1 MGDEKPMAMHSH
13 TRSNKRSTA
22 ELLSR
27 AARINNY
34 IPESEQTNLQGFIR
48 HPTGY
53 PLECRRIWF
62 KKQRKDDIFTEQDQG
77 NIGLCFISEKY
88 IKPGTT
94 LEISINLRGEIHKFM
109 GKVVLVKNL
118 DNQYE
123 IGLWISNK
131 ADSAKIRIVEQ
142 ICHIETY
149 LQHKRYREGPFISRE
164 RATEEWI
171 SRFAATFPSL

>member
-1 MGDEKPMAMHSH
+1 MGDETPMAMQLQ
-13 TRSNKRSTA
+13 TRPKSRGTA

-27 AARINNY
+27 AARTNQY
-34 IPESEQTNLQGFIR
+34 FPESEQDKLDRFIY

-53 PLECRRIWF
+53 PLACRRLWF
-62 KKQRKDDIFTEQDQG
+62 KHKQDDYLGEEPG

-88 IKPGTT
+88 IKPGTS
-94 LEISINLRGEIHKFM
+94 LEICINLRGEDHKFY

-118 DNQYE
+118 EDRFE
-123 IGLWISNK
+123 IGLWLSSK
-131 ADSAKIRIVEQ
+131 TESAKIRIVEQ
-142 ICHIETY
+142 ICHIEAY

-164 RATEEWI
+164 RVTEEWI